1 MCVYPSNNVLRI
13 FAAVES
19 RRHPFKS
26 KMTYF
31 VMPMSRLR
39 FSAGCALV
47 DPYISTR
54 FSLVVRSLQL
64 VNVSGSGTLIIK
76 HPSTSS
82 STCVFNCMCWASSN
96 KFRYDP
102 ATFSWLVWYAGMSAL
117 TNLFVLGYRPRI

>member
-1 MCVYPSNNVLRI
+1 MCVSLFSYTSNNVLRI

-19 RRHPFKS
+19 RDIPFKS

-31 VMPMSRLR
+31 VMPMSLR
-39 FSAGCALV
+39 FGAGCALV

-82 STCVFNCMCWASSN
+82 NLCVQ
-96 KFRYDP
+96 
-102 ATFSWLVWYAGMSAL
+102 LH
-117 TNLFVLGYRPRI
+117 VLGIIKQV